1 MSAVSAGPQG
11 PDDDGPAWPDDAV
24 EVGRIVDAWGIQ
36 GGIKVQP
43 FSSDPQALFS
53 SRRWF
58 LKPPAGP
65 AQAPATVA
73 KAKPGP
79 AAFPL
84 PRLLKIT
91 QAREQGA
98 LVVARAQELPDRNA
112 AEALKGARI
121 FISRQSFPTAKDGE
135 YYWIDLIGLAVVNRA
150 GEPLGTVSDL
160 LDTGAHCVLR
170 VQRPD
175 APAGAT
181 GDEAE
186 RLIPFVDAFVDDVD
200 LAARRITVDWGL
212 DY

>member
-1 MSAVSAGPQG
+1 MSAVSAGPSG
-11 PDDDGPAWPDDAV
+11 PHDDGPAWPDDAV

-65 AQAPATVA
+65 APKSVG
-73 KAKPGP
+73 KSPGT
-79 AAFPL
+79 PL
-84 PRLLKIT
+84 PQLLKIT
-91 QAREQGA
+91 QAREQGSV
-98 LVVARAQELPDRNA
+98 VVARAQEVADRNA
-112 AEALKGARI
+112 AEALRGARI

-135 YYWIDLIGLAVVNRA
+135 YYWIDLIGLAVVNRE
-150 GEPLGTVSDL
+150 GEALGTVTDL

-170 VQRPD
+170 LQRPD
-175 APAGAT
+175 APADAKA
-181 GDEAE
+181 DEAE
-186 RLIPFVDAFVDDVD
+186 RLIPFVDAYVDAVD
-200 LAARRITVDWGL
+200 LAGRRITVDWGL